1 VKRPLLLD
9 PRGCGVCDLP
19 RYLTVARHGLHPR
32 FGAVLRRTLASEKR
46 AQAMR
51 WQLRLFL
58 ALSFV
63 FTACVALALAHVT
76 AFEFINE
83 LQWLVAVAIFATGL
97 LLGLLLRSL

>member
-1 VKRPLLLD
+1 
-9 PRGCGVCDLP
+9 
-19 RYLTVARHGLHPR
+19 
-32 FGAVLRRTLASEKR
+32 
-46 AQAMR
+46 MR

-83 LQWLVAVAIFATGL
+83 LEWLVAVAIFATGL

>member
-1 VKRPLLLD
+1 
-9 PRGCGVCDLP
+9 
-19 RYLTVARHGLHPR
+19 
-32 FGAVLRRTLASEKR
+32 
-46 AQAMR
+46 MR

-63 FTACVALALAHVT
+63 FTACVVLALAHVT

-83 LQWLVAVAIFATGL
+83 LEWLVAVAIFATGL